1 MTTGRFIY
9 IFRNMNIRSF
19 ADAAGIDY
27 ERLMD
32 EFCGDTKALSTSIRS
47 YLDTCDLPSLVKSVE
62 DGDEEAVRHAAHR
75 IRKCAEKL
83 LLDET
88 ASLAASWRK
97 PRPSA
102 CTASSHRLRRSS
114 QDSRLRLSSEMW
126 YHLT

>member
-19 ADAAGIDY
+19 ADATGIDY

-47 YLDTCDLPSLVKSVE
+47 YLDTCDLPSLVKSVK
-62 DGDEEAVRHAAHR
+62 DGDEEAVRSSAHR

-88 ASLAASWRK
+88 ASLARK
-97 PRPSA
+97 LEEAPAERMHSLVTPLEKEFA
-102 CTASSHRLRRSS
+102 RFTAALE
-114 QDSRLRLSSEMW
+114 Q
-126 YHLT
+126 

>member
-1 MTTGRFIY
+1 
-9 IFRNMNIRSF
+9 MNIRSF

-47 YLDTCDLPSLVKSVE
+47 YLDTCDLPSLVKSVK
-62 DGDEEAVRHAAHR
+62 DGDEESVRHAAHR

-88 ASLAASWRK
+88 TCLDRKLEEAPAERMHSLVTPLEKEFARFTV
-97 PRPSA
+97 P
-102 CTASSHRLRRSS
+102 LE
-114 QDSRLRLSSEMW
+114 Q
-126 YHLT
+126 

>member
-1 MTTGRFIY
+1 
-9 IFRNMNIRSF
+9 MNIRSF

-47 YLDTCDLPSLVKSVE
+47 YLDTCDLPSLVKSVKDKSVK
-62 DGDEEAVRHAAHR
+62 DGDEEAVRSSAHR

-88 ASLAASWRK
+88 ASLARK
-97 PRPSA
+97 LEDAPAERMHSLVTPLEKEFA
-102 CTASSHRLRRSS
+102 RFTAALE
-114 QDSRLRLSSEMW
+114 Q
-126 YHLT
+126 

>member
-19 ADAAGIDY
+19 ADATGIDY

-47 YLDTCDLPSLVKSVE
+47 YLDTCDLPSLVKSVK
-62 DGDEEAVRHAAHR
+62 DGDEEAVRHR

-88 ASLAASWRK
+88 ASLARK
-97 PRPSA
+97 LEDAPAERMHSLVTPLEKEFA
-102 CTASSHRLRRSS
+102 RFTAALG
-114 QDSRLRLSSEMW
+114 Q
-126 YHLT
+126 